1 MTELSWAEDNE
12 MNARN
17 LDIVTDQL
25 VMFEGE
31 YEAVAR
37 AKASAAK

>member
-12 MNARN
+12 MNAKN
-17 LDIVTDQL
+17 LDIVSEQL
-25 VMFEGE
+25 AMFESE

-37 AKASAAK
+37 AKAQTK